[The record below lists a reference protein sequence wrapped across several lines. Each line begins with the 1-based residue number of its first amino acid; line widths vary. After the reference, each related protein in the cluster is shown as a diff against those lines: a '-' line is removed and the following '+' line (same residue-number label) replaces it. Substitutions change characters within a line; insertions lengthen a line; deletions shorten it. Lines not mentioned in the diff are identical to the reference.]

1 MESTVVFQF
10 LFLLFSFKPVSL
22 PSSLF
27 FFYLKHSKQV
37 HLLTYINIYLI
48 IFFTTHSINT
58 LIILKYT
65 FFFVYNTT
73 ATLDTELT
81 GERDQLSKSKRARE
95 RMRAEG
101 TALQGEQGFV
111 SNDSLVQ
118 DYERRKIAL
127 REKNGKVVQ
136 LQQKHAALM
145 ASINR
150 DSMALNGGGN
160 GPVLE

>member
-1 MESTVVFQF
+1 M
-10 LFLLFSFKPVSL
+10 
-22 PSSLF
+22 
-27 FFYLKHSKQV
+27 
-37 HLLTYINIYLI
+37 
-48 IFFTTHSINT
+48 
-58 LIILKYT
+58 
-65 FFFVYNTT
+65 
-73 ATLDTELT
+73 DTELT

-127 REKNGKVVQ
+127 REKNGKVIQ